1 MTSVKRVHNFN
12 AGPSAMPV
20 SVLEKA
26 QADLLDKRSA
36 WDVLQHVIAA
46 MATRAAAAQQKPENE
61 ENTDTP

>member
-26 QADLLDKRSA
+26 QADLLSFEGCGMSVMEMSHRSRNSKA
-36 WDVLQHVIAA
+36 SS
-46 MATRAAAAQQKPENE
+46 TPPKP
-61 ENTDTP
+61 TCAS